1 MRDCNNQM
9 DMIRHEHK
17 FFNLQTRVKIFH
29 GFNLSYNNFTV
40 RRRQR
45 ARGVEDAAPYDTA
58 ENFCFISGTNRDE
71 IRADCAIIKLR
82 QTVGFSL
89 R

>member
-1 MRDCNNQM
+1 MN
-9 DMIRHEHK
+9 MIWHDHK
-17 FFNLQTRVKIFH
+17 FFNLQIRVKIFH
-29 GFNLSYNNFTV
+29 GFNLRDNNFTV

-58 ENFCFISGTNRDE
+58 ENFCFIPGTNRDK
-71 IRADCAIIKLR
+71 IRANCAIIKLR
-82 QTVGFSL
+82 QTVGFPL